1 MPRTRI
7 KPGADGS
14 IRRARSLASRAI
26 TRLEQRRSS
35 QMVVVLA
42 ISVCVGAFTAHLVRT
57 AQSSR
62 ERWATEVPVL
72 VAARTIVADDPI
84 GPDAV
89 NSAVLPRALA
99 ARDALSVL
107 PTGARLVVDVAPG
120 TVITDSL
127 LIKDAVIVPE
137 SWRMVALPD
146 DVDAP
151 PLAVGQVVDVV
162 AHGAVLAEGALVA
175 TLSPITV
182 AVDPGTAPAVA
193 AASRLGEVSLVSGG

>member
-1 MPRTRI
+1 MARTRI
-7 KPGADGS
+7 TPVADAS
-14 IRRARSLASRAI
+14 IRRARGLASRAI
-26 TRLEQRRSS
+26 TRLERRRGS
-35 QMVVVLA
+35 QIAVVVV
-42 ISVCVGAFTAHLVRT
+42 ISMGVGAFTTHLVRT

-72 VAARTIVADDPI
+72 VAARTIEADDPI

-89 NSAVLPRALA
+89 DSAVLPRALA
-99 ARDALSVL
+99 ARDALSAL
-107 PTGARLVVDVAPG
+107 PTGARLAVDVAAG

-127 LIKDAVIVPE
+127 LVKDAVIVPE

>member
-1 MPRTRI
+1 MPRIRNSE
-7 KPGADGS
+7 S

-42 ISVCVGAFTAHLVRT
+42 ISVCVGAFTTHLVRS
-57 AQSSR
+57 AQTSR
-62 ERWATEVPVL
+62 ERWTTEVPVL
-72 VAARTIVADDPI
+72 LATRTIEADDPVDD
-84 GPDAV
+84 DAV
-89 NSAVLPRALA
+89 KATLLPRALTA
-99 ARDALSVL
+99 DDALSML
-107 PTGARLVVDVAPG
+107 PTGARLAVDVAPG

-127 LIKDAVIVPE
+127 LVKDAVVVPE

-146 DVDAP
+146 DVGAP

-182 AVDPGTAPAVA
+182 AVDPETAPAVA